1 MVPKRF
7 NDIQLY
13 DRQCERI
20 LAPGIPH
27 RGREREIETFPRNE
41 KTIDH
46 PFDPFDLPPLNEL
59 WIRVGHAFLSI
70 PEEMMIVASDGM

>member
-1 MVPKRF
+1 MFPKRYSIIRSSMRT
-7 NDIQLY
+7 NSRPWDPTQ
-13 DRQCERI
+13 RE
-20 LAPGIPH
+20 
-27 RGREREIETFPRNE
+27 REREIETFPRNE

-46 PFDPFDLPPLNEL
+46 PFDPFDLLPLNEL